1 MLDAVVAQ
9 NEQAISIDGEK
20 NNYKKV
26 IMVEQDKA
34 ERQGVTLMKIDSAM
48 KEVQKRIQQ
57 TVKKRMK
64 MLEHYAKILLKVEEV
79 EGNIEKVNA
88 EIATFEFEIKVL
100 HIEHL
105 RCKSFNVLNHIMIHL
120 NIEIQQQYIMLSLKT
135 MTLYVDQYVE
145 LCINSSLNPF

>member
-34 ERQGVTLMKIDSAM
+34 ERQGVTLM

-100 HIEHL
+100 HIRTFE
-105 RCKSFNVLNHIMIHL
+105 M
-120 NIEIQQQYIMLSLKT
+120 
-135 MTLYVDQYVE
+135 
-145 LCINSSLNPF
+145 

>member
-1 MLDAVVAQ
+1 MSFKFLKYFILLTFCSQAMLDAVVAQ

-100 HIEHL
+100 HIRTFE
-105 RCKSFNVLNHIMIHL
+105 M
-120 NIEIQQQYIMLSLKT
+120 
-135 MTLYVDQYVE
+135 
-145 LCINSSLNPF
+145 

>member
-20 NNYKKV
+20 HNYKKV

-64 MLEHYAKILLKVEEV
+64 MLEHYAKILLKVEQV

-100 HIEHL
+100 HIRTFE
-105 RCKSFNVLNHIMIHL
+105 M
-120 NIEIQQQYIMLSLKT
+120 
-135 MTLYVDQYVE
+135 
-145 LCINSSLNPF
+145 